1 VVTASD
7 AWNETAGQI
16 TSCELRRRTIEV
28 TQAANVQTIIIG
40 AVAGALITAN
50 GSVRVDQPSMSV
62 FGQHI
67 EWKQR
72 PPPATWTADL
82 DGDRLKLEAVSRH
95 EFTVRLACDRGEP
108 SCAADGDVIE
118 TIVQLA
124 ATGSLSSNLH
134 SEVRVMTQVQS
145 LLSCLHTRAR
155 IEPDWE
161 SMPLSTP
168 IRVRLFAQ
176 DVDDLPINFTRAE
189 IHLAFRDRTLPMQW
203 RGRGSNEYVADV
215 PAELI
220 AQSGLFDLVVTASD
234 AWNETAGQITSCELL
249 RFNVRIVSGVDI
261 PYIILGV
268 LAGLAI
274 LALGALLAYQIRS
287 HQDETKRFVESFF
300 KHEGQ
305 LAFKICWDAWVRP
318 SPHAVPRV

>member
-1 VVTASD
+1 
-7 AWNETAGQI
+7 
-16 TSCELRRRTIEV
+16 
-28 TQAANVQTIIIG
+28 
-40 AVAGALITAN
+40 
-50 GSVRVDQPSMSV
+50 
-62 FGQHI
+62 
-67 EWKQR
+67 
-72 PPPATWTADL
+72 
-82 DGDRLKLEAVSRH
+82 
-95 EFTVRLACDRGEP
+95 
-108 SCAADGDVIE
+108 
-118 TIVQLA
+118 
-124 ATGSLSSNLH
+124 
-134 SEVRVMTQVQS
+134 
-145 LLSCLHTRAR
+145 
-155 IEPDWE
+155 
-161 SMPLSTP
+161 MPLSTP

-189 IHLAFRDRTLPMQW
+189 IHLALFDRTLPMQW

-215 PAELI
+215 PAELT
-220 AQSGLFDLVVTASD
+220 AQPGLYDLVVTASD

-287 HQDETKRFVESFF
+287 HKDEAKQFVESFF

>member
-1 VVTASD
+1 MS
-7 AWNETAGQI
+7 I
-16 TSCELRRRTIEV
+16 
-28 TQAANVQTIIIG
+28 
-40 AVAGALITAN
+40 
-50 GSVRVDQPSMSV
+50 RVDQQSV
-62 FGQHI
+62 SAFGLHL
-67 EWKQR
+67 EWKQ
-72 PPPATWTADL
+72 PQPVATWRADL
-82 DGDRLKLEAVSRH
+82 DGSRLKFADTLRH
-95 EFTVRLACDRGEP
+95 EFSLRLSCQRGEP
-108 SCAADGDVIE
+108 SCAADGDEIISV
-118 TIVQLA
+118 VQLA
-124 ATGSLSSNLH
+124 SPQDSYLR

-155 IEPDWE
+155 IEPDLE

-168 IRVRLFAQ
+168 ISVRLFAQ

-189 IHLAFRDRTLPMQW
+189 MRLAFRDRTLPMQW

-215 PAELI
+215 PAELT
-220 AQSGLFDLVVTASD
+220 AQPGLFDLVVTASD

>member
-1 VVTASD
+1 MPPTAK
-7 AWNETAGQI
+7 W
-16 TSCELRRRTIEV
+16 L
-28 TQAANVQTIIIG
+28 
-40 AVAGALITAN
+40 
-50 GSVRVDQPSMSV
+50 
-62 FGQHI
+62 
-67 EWKQR
+67 
-72 PPPATWTADL
+72 ADL
-82 DGDRLKLEAVSRH
+82 DGGRFKYADTSRH
-95 EFTVRLACDRGEP
+95 EFSVRLACDRAEP
-108 SCAADGDVIE
+108 SCAADGDVIT
-118 TIVQLA
+118 TIVQLVA
-124 ATGSLSSNLH
+124 IGSLSSHMH
-134 SEVRVMTQVQS
+134 SEVRVVTHVQS
-145 LLSCLHTRAR
+145 RLSCLHTRSHMR
-155 IEPDWE
+155 VEPDSE
-161 SMPLSTP
+161 SMPLSAP
-168 IRVRLFAQ
+168 ISVRLFAK
-176 DVDDLPINFTRAE
+176 DVDDMPINFTRAE

-287 HQDETKRFVESFF
+287 HKDEAKQFVESFF

-305 LAFKICWDAWVRP
+305 LAFKICWDAWVRL
-318 SPHAVPRV
+318 SPHAVPRI

>member
-1 VVTASD
+1 MLTLIVEARGEAELAVAFNVTITRFEAS
-7 AWNETAGQI
+7 
-16 TSCELRRRTIEV
+16 S
-28 TQAANVQTIIIG
+28 G
-40 AVAGALITAN
+40 AVITAN
-50 GSVRVDQPSMSV
+50 GSVRIDQPSMSA

-155 IEPDWE
+155 IEPDLE
-161 SMPLSTP
+161 SMPLRVSTP

-189 IHLAFRDRTLPMQW
+189 IHLALFDRTLPMQW

-215 PAELI
+215 PAELT
-220 AQSGLFDLVVTASD
+220 AQPGLYDLVVTASD

-261 PYIILGV
+261 LYIILGV
-268 LAGLAI
+268 LTGLAI

-287 HQDETKRFVESFF
+287 HQNETKRFVESFF

-305 LAFKICWDAWVRP
+305 LAFKICWDAGVRP